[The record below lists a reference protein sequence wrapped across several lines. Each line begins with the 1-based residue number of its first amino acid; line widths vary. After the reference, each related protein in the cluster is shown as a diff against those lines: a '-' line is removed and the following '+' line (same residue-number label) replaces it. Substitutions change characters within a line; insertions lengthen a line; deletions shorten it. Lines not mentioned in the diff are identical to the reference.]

1 MLVPV
6 VALGIDDVHLPGQL
20 ASENAMDLRAGQ
32 TWYRKTAER
41 LRKNKQACS
50 LGGLLATDK
59 EGGLQASK
67 SYDHDEMVEA
77 LTMPSTGTLGL
88 ETEFEQVLS
97 MYDQSYQCLIE
108 DLVKRQSG
116 TGTVNS
122 ATVYAEWDRLGKLE
136 GKLMSLVGGL
146 SGQSSATVGADQAV
160 QTELN
165 AKRQHLLT
173 LSDTLLSPALP
184 APSSGSATVGATP
197 STAAS
202 GSSTRSGGTFLSTN
216 LGAKAESTGLYAR
229 MFYTRLIFWIIL
241 AVMLVIAI
249 IHAYTAS
256 ETSLALNAI
265 VVMVAL
271 ILLYYG
277 VRYVYRR
284 FFY

>member
-1 MLVPV
+1 MLAQ
-6 VALGIDDVHLPGQL
+6 VAELKVSDTHLPDQL

-32 TWYRKTAER
+32 TWYQKTTNR
-41 LRKNKQACS
+41 LRKDKQACS
-50 LGGLLATDK
+50 LGGLRDIDK
-59 EGGLQASK
+59 EGGLQSSK
-67 SYDHDEMVEA
+67 SYDHDVMLEA
-77 LTMPSTGTLGL
+77 LTMPSTGAVGL
-88 ETEFEQVLS
+88 QTEFEQVLS

-116 TGTVNS
+116 TGTANS

-146 SGQSSATVGADQAV
+146 SGQAGTTIGADQAV
-160 QTELN
+160 QTELS

-173 LSDTLLSPALP
+173 LSDTLLPSPLP
-184 APSSGSATVGATP
+184 AVSSGSATVGATP
-197 STAAS
+197 SAAPS
-202 GSSTRSGGTFLSTN
+202 GSPAKSGGSFLSTN
-216 LGAKAESTGLYAR
+216 LGAKAQSTGLYAR

-256 ETSLALNAI
+256 ESSLALNAI
-265 VVMVAL
+265 AVMVAL
-271 ILLYYG
+271 IALYYG
-277 VRYVYRR
+277 VRYIYHK